1 MQRHGVTQQNPSSRS
16 LNQSTFS
23 RRTVIDLSGATFGAT
38 ALAACGASSSA
49 SEATQKQALTGVVRI
64 WGNPA
69 FPFHEGVGRDIAN
82 TFTAKYPNVKV
93 QSESIS
99 EDRTQKLIVS
109 VAGGDAAELVSIEPY
124 HVQGLG
130 LRGVVKPLE
139 PYLKKSSTL
148 KRDDIWPT
156 LMRDVTLKGQ
166 AYGLVYGPDLRVLY
180 ISVDKYQAT
189 GLDPNKPPKTWDEM
203 EQAIAKVHRGGRG
216 AEIEH
221 MGFDPYLGSGGVGR
235 WLVPF
240 WQLGGELLSADDQ
253 KATINNDKGI
263 QALTWLKKIVD
274 AQGGYQR
281 MLDFEK
287 GVTANQMFIDNKVTH
302 YYATY
307 AERAQ
312 EFKQKA
318 PNLKYAFSGYPVP
331 PNGRKANYGGGHTFP
346 IPAVTK
352 APDAAFAFLEHFL
365 AEDNN
370 ITWADAYDRIP
381 IRASTTRGDKWQ
393 RGDAFRKLAAEEMPG
408 RRFQIPAPGG
418 IEAQP
423 LINGMI
429 NDVMLD
435 KKSIRDALQETE
447 AKVQTVLDAW
457 KR

>member
-1 MQRHGVTQQNPSSRS
+1 AQGGADRDGARLGQPR
-16 LNQSTFS
+16 LPDA
-23 RRTVIDLSGATFGAT
+23 RRRGGAIVASFTATF
-38 ALAACGASSSA
+38 
-49 SEATQKQALTGVVRI
+49 
-64 WGNPA
+64 
-69 FPFHEGVGRDIAN
+69 
-82 TFTAKYPNVKV
+82 PNVKV
-93 QSESIS
+93 QAESIS

-109 VAGGDAAELVSIEPY
+109 VAGGDSAELVSIEPY

-130 LRGVVKPLE
+130 LRGVVMPLE
-139 PYLKKSSTL
+139 GYLKQSRSIRK
-148 KRDDIWPT
+148 DDIWPT
-156 LMRDVTLKGQ
+156 LMRDVTYKGT

-180 ISVDKYQAT
+180 VSADRYRAT
-189 GLDPNKPPKTWDEM
+189 GLDPDKPPRTWDEM
-203 EQAIAKVHRGGRG
+203 EQAVAKVHRGGRG
-216 AEIEH
+216 SEIEH
-221 MGFDPYLGSGGVGR
+221 LGFDPFLGSGGVGR

-240 WQLGGELLSADDQ
+240 WQLGGELLSPDDQ
-253 KATINNDKGI
+253 KATLNNEKGI
-263 QALTWLKKIVD
+263 QALTWLKKIAD

-281 MLDFEK
+281 MLDFAR
-287 GVTANQMFIDNKVTH
+287 GATANQLFLDNRVTH

-312 EFKQKA
+312 EFRVKA
-318 PNLKYAFSGYPVP
+318 PALQYGFAGYPLP

-346 IPAVTK
+346 IASASK
-352 APDAAFAFLEHFL
+352 APDAAWAFLEYFL

-370 ITWADAYDRIP
+370 ITFADRYDRIP
-381 IRASTTRGDKWQ
+381 VRASTTRSDKWQ
-393 RGDAFRKLAAEEMPG
+393 RNDPFRKLAVDEMPG

-429 NDVMLD
+429 GDVMLD